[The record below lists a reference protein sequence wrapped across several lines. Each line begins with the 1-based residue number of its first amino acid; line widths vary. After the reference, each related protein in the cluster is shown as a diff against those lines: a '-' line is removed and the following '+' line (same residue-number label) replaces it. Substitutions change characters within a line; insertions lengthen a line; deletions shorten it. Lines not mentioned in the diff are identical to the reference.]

1 MLGQFAHADPLAV
14 LITAATIPQLVCAPT
29 RPALPAQP
37 GRKTRVKF
45 LLYLVSV
52 CFAIIF
58 AYICFSPFWS

>member
-14 LITAATIPQLVCAPT
+14 LITIPQLVCAPT